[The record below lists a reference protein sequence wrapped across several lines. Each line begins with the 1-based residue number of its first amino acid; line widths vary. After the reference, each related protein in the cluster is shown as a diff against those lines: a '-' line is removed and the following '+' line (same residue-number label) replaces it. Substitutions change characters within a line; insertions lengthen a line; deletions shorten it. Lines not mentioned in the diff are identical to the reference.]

1 MRCER
6 CNGRCHSSD
15 WCYFMAER
23 VCPSCF
29 WIANG
34 VKPPKRVRKARRVP
48 TGVVVVFRFALWFG
62 GVIVAGRSFDRL
74 NEGTGTGWLGLVVG
88 LVFAF
93 SAVVWPS
100 SSQEKRG

>member
-1 MRCER
+1 MRCQV
-6 CNGRCHSSD
+6 CGGRVHTGATCRH
-15 WCYFMAER
+15 FAPR
-23 VCPSCF
+23 
-29 WIANG
+29 
-34 VKPPKRVRKARRVP
+34 RKARRVP
-48 TGVVVVFRFALWFG
+48 MGVVVAFRFALWFG

-100 SSQEKRG
+100 SLQGKRG